1 MLDSSLASNNA
12 SSNGFNL
19 VSTLGLA
26 EWVKLLHQ
34 VAVLKRVL
42 LVLVVES
49 HVCAWCSQLALDS
62 IRVDN
67 SGKIS
72 TVHGSSFELISVLLN
87 SLGAISSEN
96 LVETF
101 ESILSENNQ
110 STEVATWSQ
119 LEQVESVNIANVN
132 SWKVASGLLNLC
144 ICITIDD
151 KRSLAEDEA

>member
-1 MLDSSLASNNA
+1 VLDSSLASNNA

-87 SLGAISSEN
+87 SLGAISSKN

-101 ESILSENNQ
+101 ESILSENN
-110 STEVATWSQ
+110 
-119 LEQVESVNIANVN
+119 
-132 SWKVASGLLNLC
+132 
-144 ICITIDD
+144 
-151 KRSLAEDEA
+151 